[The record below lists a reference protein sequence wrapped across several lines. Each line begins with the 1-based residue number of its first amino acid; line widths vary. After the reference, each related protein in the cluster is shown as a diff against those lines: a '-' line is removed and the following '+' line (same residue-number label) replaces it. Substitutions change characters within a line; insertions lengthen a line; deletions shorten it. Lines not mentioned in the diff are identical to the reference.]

1 MTLTWHMTAVLSVVT
16 SCWRVRDSFITA
28 ASHKRSV
35 TIMWCVTFYYLHVYK
50 WGRVEVGAGGAPVFL
65 TKEKPDTAMISPEC
79 FFPSRLFGVV
89 AVTSGSY
96 LMQLSG
102 SRRQSV
108 LHMNLSQC
116 NQPMVGFSARPLS
129 SASAAGP
136 INAAR
141 PRTNTPCNIADRKLA
156 HSLTTVLNINVWLYF
171 LVMRFHPAHPGRP
184 TPPRANQMQA
194 RL

>member
-1 MTLTWHMTAVLSVVT
+1 
-16 SCWRVRDSFITA
+16 
-28 ASHKRSV
+28 
-35 TIMWCVTFYYLHVYK
+35 
-50 WGRVEVGAGGAPVFL
+50 
-65 TKEKPDTAMISPEC
+65 MISPEC
-79 FFPSRLFGVV
+79 LFRSRCLFGVA

-102 SRRQSV
+102 SRWQSV

-136 INAAR
+136 MKATR

-156 HSLTTVLNINVWLYF
+156 HSLTTLLNINVWLYF
-171 LVMRFHPAHPGRP
+171 LVLRFHPAQPGWPTRP
-184 TPPRANQMQA
+184 AGQSDASASVTVQWRFARVPRHYLPRKRQSSVVGEKSADSRTGVRDYFIFFLWFQTGRKQHRKMA
-194 RL
+194 AVFRDTHALF

>member
-1 MTLTWHMTAVLSVVT
+1 
-16 SCWRVRDSFITA
+16 
-28 ASHKRSV
+28 
-35 TIMWCVTFYYLHVYK
+35 
-50 WGRVEVGAGGAPVFL
+50 
-65 TKEKPDTAMISPEC
+65 MISPQCLFRSHC
-79 FFPSRLFGVV
+79 FFGVA

-136 INAAR
+136 MKATR
-141 PRTNTPCNIADRKLA
+141 PRTNTPRDIADRKLA
-156 HSLTTVLNINVWLYF
+156 HSLTTVLNTNAWLPRSALSSRPPRMTDAPAGQLDASASVTVQWRFAQVPRHYLPRKRQSSVVGEKSADSRTGFSEYFIF
-171 LVMRFHPAHPGRP
+171 LVVSNRSK
-184 TPPRANQMQA
+184 TTS
-194 RL
+194 